1 MFSSRQGASESIAS
15 WSTKIDTM
23 QSELRVA
30 TYRICEDEEVICAVG
45 LINLLNAKLNP
56 SCKSQLAEFFWVGI

>member
-56 SCKSQLAEFFWVGI
+56 SCKSQLAEFF